1 MAIIPRNLLEDE
13 GEDPRPGPYKVLF
26 DSDANELVK
35 ITGTPTRMILP
46 MVRMALIDE
55 ATNKSRK
62 ESLISIFMRNF
73 DSRMISRDR
82 KGRIEAVQLLQNR
95 RMDDDGGD
103 DIPL

>member
-1 MAIIPRNLLEDE
+1 
-13 GEDPRPGPYKVLF
+13 
-26 DSDANELVK
+26 
-35 ITGTPTRMILP
+35 MILP

-55 ATNKSRK
+55 ATNRSRK

-95 RMDDDGGD
+95 RMDDEGSE